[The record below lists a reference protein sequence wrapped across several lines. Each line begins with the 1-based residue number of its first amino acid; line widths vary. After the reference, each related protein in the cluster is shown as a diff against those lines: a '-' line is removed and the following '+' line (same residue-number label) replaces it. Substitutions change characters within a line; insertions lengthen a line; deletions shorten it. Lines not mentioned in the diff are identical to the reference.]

1 MLKAIDAVERTP
13 RQFQLI
19 ADAVEVATDISADSP
34 LVGYVV
40 LAMYGDG
47 AMRTAG
53 WRPNTED
60 HKLGNQLFQAWAR
73 AGLEHHISYA
83 EGVDACYSVLN
94 GDA

>member
-1 MLKAIDAVERTP
+1 MLRAIEAPPRSER
-13 RQFQLI
+13 QAQLI
-19 ADAVEVATDISADSP
+19 ADASEMAMDEQPSSNLI
-34 LVGYVV
+34 GYVV
-40 LAMYGDG
+40 LTMYSDG